1 MQAATYW
8 RSTLALCLGSFVVF
22 SNLYTTQPL
31 LPQFQQ
37 AFSISSLEANTSLA
51 VATLALGFS
60 LLVYGPLSDA
70 VGRRVIIF
78 SSLLVS
84 LLATFSLAFAPNFS
98 TLLVLRAVQGFSLG
112 GLPAVALAYMA
123 EEFSKPALAKAVGI
137 YIGANSLGGIS
148 GRLVAGFTADALGW
162 QASFLASGV
171 LSLVCILLVLKL
183 LPAST
188 NFQPKPLKIKPL
200 ITSLTGHLVNPLLLV
215 AFLISGFNF
224 FIFINQYSYVTF
236 LLAADP
242 WQLSSSWLGM
252 LFLTYLAGTWSA
264 SMSGKLALKLAQ
276 PRIMQLGIVILM
288 LGSGLMLIPSLWAIL
303 AGLLVNSFG
312 FFLAHSTATSWV
324 GRKAETARASA
335 SALYLVF
342 YYTGASTGSFY
353 LDPFWQKWG
362 WQGVIY
368 ASWLIFGL
376 TLALA
381 VYLYKQDSQVLG
393 ASE

>member
-1 MQAATYW
+1 MHLAKYW
-8 RSTLALCLGSFVVF
+8 RSTLALSLGSFVVF
-22 SNLYTTQPL
+22 SNLYATQPL

-37 AFSISSLEANTSLA
+37 AFAITSLEANASLA
-51 VATLALGFS
+51 VATLALGLS
-60 LLVYGPLSDA
+60 LLIYGPLSDA
-70 VGRRVIIF
+70 LGRRVIIF

-84 LLATFSLAFAPNFS
+84 LVVTFSLAFAPNFS

-112 GLPAVALAYMA
+112 GLSAVALAYMA

-137 YIGANSLGGIS
+137 YIGANSLGGIG

-162 QASFLASGV
+162 QASFLASGL

-188 NFQPKPLKIKPL
+188 NFQSKPLRIKPL
-200 ITSLTGHLVNPLLLV
+200 LSSLTGHLANPLLL
-215 AFLISGFNF
+215 ATFLLSGFNF

-236 LLAADP
+236 LLAAEP

-264 SMSGKLALKLAQ
+264 SMSGKLAIKYAQ
-276 PRIMQLGIVILM
+276 PRIIQLGIIILM
-288 LGSGLMLIPSLWAIL
+288 LGSGIMLIPSLWAIL
-303 AGLLVNSFG
+303 VGLLVNSFG

-368 ASWLIFGL
+368 ASWLIFAF
-376 TLALA
+376 TFALA
-381 VYLYKQDSQVLG
+381 VFLYRQDNQPLEP
-393 ASE
+393 SE